1 MTIKKRILIFI
12 AVVVTTGFVLVALAL
27 YTSKGSQVVVETV
40 LRQYTDEED
49 VSYKSLEGHLMQG
62 MTFENLK
69 LQDLKY
75 FPKGSVLLVQKI
87 SIDADALGISGLNVH
102 IENGRLKMPHSDTI
116 VINGDFQGGQLD
128 LNIYSNTIDLGD
140 VFDTASV
147 EGTVR
152 KISGK
157 IENVDVYVKG
167 DYTRPVV
174 SGKLELA
181 LLSYEQFSLK
191 EAPVDFNLQL
201 KDIFKD
207 IKLNGKVNVTR
218 GNILSRRTKV
228 QLEES
233 YLVFEGAPVNPRFNI
248 RGKSDIEKTKINI
261 SVKGTKEDP
270 DLWLSSE
277 PPLPK
282 EQLMVMLA
290 TGKRWKGVETSLKN
304 EQLSDEVADDFVDYF
319 LFSGQGKK
327 LAEHFGIK
335 ELSITYTQD
344 TRGLGV
350 KKSLT
355 DKLDIG
361 YGVEKSVEQNKEE
374 PSRIKQKLEGEYNL
388 NEKLS
393 IGVQKEIMYDNKDT
407 VEEQEVPEPVAD
419 DRVFMK
425 FKTKF

>member
-1 MTIKKRILIFI
+1 
-12 AVVVTTGFVLVALAL
+12 
-27 YTSKGSQVVVETV
+27 
-40 LRQYTDEED
+40 
-49 VSYKSLEGHLMQG
+49 
-62 MTFENLK
+62 
-69 LQDLKY
+69 
-75 FPKGSVLLVQKI
+75 
-87 SIDADALGISGLNVH
+87 
-102 IENGRLKMPHSDTI
+102 
-116 VINGDFQGGQLD
+116 
-128 LNIYSNTIDLGD
+128 NTIDLGD

-147 EGTVR
+147 EGIVR
-152 KISGK
+152 KIAGK